1 MSDRQVQLITLR
13 GEQLRIVPS
22 FAALE
27 KIELATG
34 KGALQLLQEM
44 SKGQYKLSDL
54 ATILYSACL
63 PMGDRMP
70 SWWTRQDVGQAMID
84 AGAQHAFIVVIAAL
98 TDAVTAK
105 PSISLP
111 KSDDADDPKP

>member
-34 KGALQLLQEM
+34 KGALHLLKEM
-44 SKGQYKLSDL
+44 GNGQYKLSDL
-54 ATILYSACL
+54 ATILYATCQPMSDRL
-63 PMGDRMP
+63 PE
-70 SWWTRQDVGQAMID
+70 WWTRQDVGQAMID
-84 AGAQHAFIVVIAAL
+84 AGAQHAFVVVIAAL

-105 PSISLP
+105 PSVTLP
-111 KSDDADDPKP
+111 KSDDAADPKP